1 MVSNCKQ
8 EIVEKWSTRDIDD
21 IAPALLAKASN
32 AFLDQCLALRLQ
44 TIDAKPLIQAL
55 AKAERLG
62 YEPNDILLSEQQE
75 RVIPNTQLGHVPPVS
90 TSASTARPTGAAV
103 PRARPD
109 QLQCLKCFRTFT
121 KKSYF
126 DFVSS
131 CLATPPSRLS
141 NGIKLT
147 LGFSISAGVFVPRY
161 RHLSKV
167 SAILAPTVVKDS
179 LINMAW
185 IT

>member
-75 RVIPNTQLGHVPPVS
+75 RVIPNTQLGHAPPVS
-90 TSASTARPTGAAV
+90 TSTARPTGAAV

-131 CLATPPSRLS
+131 CPAIPPFTLR
-141 NGIKLT
+141 NGLKLMV
-147 LGFSISAGVFVPRY
+147 GFSISAGVFVPRY

-179 LINMAW
+179 LMLVA
-185 IT
+185 